1 MGVFSGDFYSR
12 ALRRNTRLGII
23 FPEESEDLTLEYPG
37 SP

>member
-23 FPEESEDLTLEYPG
+23 FPEESSTAG
-37 SP
+37 AA